1 MLGETSNQLPAV
13 IKEGRNNRVR
23 VGRVSRP
30 PPPAMPS
37 KELEAPSVLSFI
49 KERKELNARK
59 FSTVFF
65 LLIAIEKVFPLKNRE
80 KTENLDGCNVYM
92 YINTSG
98 STWFLCCLLPI
109 EKGNKTR

>member
-1 MLGETSNQLPAV
+1 MSYNKIIAIPLGEPEL
-13 IKEGRNNRVR
+13 KGRSGEKMV
-23 VGRVSRP
+23 
-30 PPPAMPS
+30 
-37 KELEAPSVLSFI
+37 

-80 KTENLDGCNVYM
+80 KTENLDGCSVYM
-92 YINTSG
+92 YINIGGSG
-98 STWFLCCLLPI
+98 STWFLCCLSRI

>member
-1 MLGETSNQLPAV
+1 MSYNKIIAIPLGEPEL
-13 IKEGRNNRVR
+13 KGRSGEEMV
-23 VGRVSRP
+23 
-30 PPPAMPS
+30 
-37 KELEAPSVLSFI
+37 

-59 FSTVFF
+59 FSTVLF
-65 LLIAIEKVFPLKNRE
+65 LLIAVEEVFPLKNRG

-109 EKGNKTR
+109 EEGNKTR